1 MSKEIGGEFWLTE
14 VPSKYTDSSPEWVN
28 DWGNHILTSS
38 GRGAILLMLKHVKDR
53 VTSKIALLPAYICE
67 SVIMP
72 FIREGYNCYFYDI
85 NYDLKPNIES
95 IKCNLKMKIGI
106 FLHMGYFGFSTND
119 NLYTIISDL
128 KSSGTIIVEDV
139 THTLFSKFERYP
151 ENDYY
156 VASLRK
162 WAGLPSGGFLASKYD
177 DINYCFNRQ
186 SNFISIR
193 KEALLLK
200 RQYVESNSSK
210 LKDKFLHMFHEAEE
224 ILNQDLGPYVID
236 EVSNTII
243 NKLDTEILITRRRG
257 NFIYLHDALRNIKDI
272 ELIFKNISNATCPI
286 FFPVYVHAGR
296 NKLKELLISEDI
308 YCPIH
313 WPIPPQVNINSYPLS
328 KDIYRMILSIPCDQR
343 YNIKDMQRIRDV
355 IYQYYLT

>member
-1 MSKEIGGEFWLTE
+1 MSKEIGGEFWLTK
-14 VPSKYTDSSPEWVN
+14 VPNKYIDSSPEWIN
-28 DWGNHILTSS
+28 EWGNHILTSS
-38 GRGAILLMLKHVKDR
+38 GRGAIMLMLKHVKDR

-156 VASLRK
+156 VASVARLRK
-162 WAGLPSGGFLASKYD
+162 WAGLPSGGFIASKYD
-177 DINYCFNRQ
+177 DVNYCFDTQR
-186 SNFISIR
+186 NFVSIR
-193 KEALLLK
+193 K
-200 RQYVESNSSK
+200 K
-210 LKDKFLHMFHEAEE
+210 L
-224 ILNQDLGPYVID
+224 
-236 EVSNTII
+236 
-243 NKLDTEILITRRRG
+243 
-257 NFIYLHDALRNIKDI
+257 
-272 ELIFKNISNATCPI
+272 
-286 FFPVYVHAGR
+286 
-296 NKLKELLISEDI
+296 
-308 YCPIH
+308 
-313 WPIPPQVNINSYPLS
+313 
-328 KDIYRMILSIPCDQR
+328 
-343 YNIKDMQRIRDV
+343 
-355 IYQYYLT
+355 YY